1 MFIGGIKDPLGNQGV
16 QIKTRSVYVHLR
28 DITAF
33 HYVFSTA
40 VVSHFLTRRNF
51 LPLYTV

>member
-16 QIKTRSVYVHLR
+16 QIKTRSIYVHLC

-33 HYVFSTA
+33 HYVF
-40 VVSHFLTRRNF
+40 L
-51 LPLYTV
+51 